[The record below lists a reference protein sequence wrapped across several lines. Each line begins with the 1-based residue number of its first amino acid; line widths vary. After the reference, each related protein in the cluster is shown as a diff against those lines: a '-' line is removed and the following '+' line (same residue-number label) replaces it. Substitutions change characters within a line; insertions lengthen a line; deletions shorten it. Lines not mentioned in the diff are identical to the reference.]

1 MIDPGSA
8 PQDAPSKD
16 APSQDAPPQ
25 GPPLQAAPP
34 DPAPNL
40 SDFAA
45 AAQARLDP
53 AAWAYLAGGAA
64 DEHTLR
70 RNSDAWQRLSL
81 APRVLRPLVGGH
93 TRLNLLGQAMAHPL
107 LLAPVAYQRL
117 FHPDG
122 ERASA
127 LAAAVQGAGL
137 CSAPSPARRWRP
149 WPRWCCLRPDT
160 DRCGGN

>member
-1 MIDPGSA
+1 MIDPAS
-8 PQDAPSKD
+8 
-16 APSQDAPPQ
+16 PP
-25 GPPLQAAPP
+25 QAAPP

-70 RNSDAWQRLSL
+70 RNTDAWQRLSL
-81 APRVLRPLVGGH
+81 APRVLRPLAGGH

-137 CSAPSPARRWRP
+137 VLSAQSSTALEAVAALVLPEPGHGPLWWLADQAVS
-149 WPRWCCLRPDT
+149 
-160 DRCGGN
+160 